1 MGISTKK
8 TLALVIAVA
17 AIVAGVLQATKAN
30 SQVQT
35 CVWPHTCSV
44 SAPIT
49 TPCPAGKVCL
59 K

>member
-1 MGISTKK
+1 
-8 TLALVIAVA
+8 LVIAVA

-49 TPCPAGKVCL
+49 TPCPAGKVCNQ
-59 K
+59 